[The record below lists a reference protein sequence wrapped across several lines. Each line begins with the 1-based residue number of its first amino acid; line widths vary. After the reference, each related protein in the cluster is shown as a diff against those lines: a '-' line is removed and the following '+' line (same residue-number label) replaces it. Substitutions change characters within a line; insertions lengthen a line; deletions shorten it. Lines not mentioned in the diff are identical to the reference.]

1 MTPSGSNPAPQ
12 ELSQELVRLECE
24 LARLRAVRLSGAAG
38 VAVWMRLLSI
48 GLVLALVLA
57 VLGGMWLV
65 QAQESGRLRPA
76 KSAAH
81 P

>member
-1 MTPSGSNPAPQ
+1 
-12 ELSQELVRLECE
+12 
-24 LARLRAVRLSGAAG
+24 
-38 VAVWMRLLSI
+38 MRLLSI